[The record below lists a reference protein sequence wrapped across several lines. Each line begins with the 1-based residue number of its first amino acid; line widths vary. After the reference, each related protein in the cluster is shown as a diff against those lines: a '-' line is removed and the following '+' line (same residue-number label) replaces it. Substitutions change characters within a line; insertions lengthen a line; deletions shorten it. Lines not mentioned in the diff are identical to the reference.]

1 MRTALVFSA
10 LLIID
15 AINGYKSFMYL
26 YSEEVQMFM
35 GACITI
41 FIFADIIDLFKKYD
55 VKIEAYYEPS
65 YCENEFCDAAHPEYI
80 LKPKKFREVRMTS
93 IYREFE
99 EK

>member
-1 MRTALVFSA
+1 MKCQNKKRFKCREFEDS
-10 LLIID
+10 
-15 AINGYKSFMYL
+15 
-26 YSEEVQMFM
+26 
-35 GACITI
+35 
-41 FIFADIIDLFKKYD
+41 IIDLFKKYD